1 MKGEEGRGIVVYGMT
16 LGFELGRNE
25 LTSQIWVN
33 RCQIKG
39 VWPGGWVGRSMMGKP
54 SKVGK
59 WEMLV

>member
-1 MKGEEGRGIVVYGMT
+1 MKGEEGRGIVVYGMP
-16 LGFELGRNE
+16 LGFELDMNK
-25 LTSQIWVN
+25 LVSQIWVN

-39 VWPGGWVGRSMMGKP
+39 VWSGRRVGRLMMGKS